1 MKTNFDFTG
10 AGVALVTPFKED
22 FTIDEKALGAIVE
35 RQIAGGMDFLVALGT
50 TAETSTLTEEEKRE
64 VVSLVLAQAGGRVPV
79 VVGMGGN
86 DTAAM
91 IRKMEHFD
99 PTGVSAFLVVTP
111 FYNKPN
117 QEGLFRHYRE
127 LARHSPLPLILYNV
141 PTRTGVNL
149 EAETVVRLAEAS
161 ENIVAIK
168 EASGILSQITR
179 IIRYTPPRFK
189 LISGDDVLA
198 LPILS
203 IGGEGIISVIAN
215 ALPHKV
221 SALIHHALAGRY
233 LEARQLHFEL
243 IELFRLQFDDG
254 NPAGVKTMLH
264 HFGMSANVLRLP
276 LVPANPVVAAK
287 IVAELQKL
295 N

>member
-1 MKTNFDFTG
+1 MNMNFDFTG
-10 AGVALVTPFKED
+10 AGVALITPFRQD
-22 FTIDEKALGAIVE
+22 FSVDEQALAALVDH
-35 RQIAGGMDFLVALGT
+35 QIKGGMDFLVALGT
-50 TAETSTLTEEEKRE
+50 TAETSTLTEEEKQQ
-64 VVSLVLAQAGGRVPV
+64 VVRLILEQVAGRVPV

-91 IRKMEHFD
+91 VRKMEHFD

-127 LARHSPLPLILYNV
+127 LALHSPLPLILYNV

-149 EAETVVRLAEAS
+149 EAETVIRLAEACD
-161 ENIVAIK
+161 NIVAIK

-179 IIRYTPPRFK
+179 IIKYTPPRFK

-215 ALPHKV
+215 ALPRKV
-221 SALIHHALAGRY
+221 SDLIHHAMAGRY
-233 LEARQLHFEL
+233 EEARRLHFEL

-264 HFGMSANVLRLP
+264 HLGRIENVLRLP
-276 LVPANPVVAAK
+276 LVPANPAVASK
-287 IVAELQKL
+287 IVDQL
-295 N
+295 NNLS

>member
-1 MKTNFDFTG
+1 MNMNFDFTG
-10 AGVALVTPFKED
+10 AGVALITPFRQD
-22 FTIDEKALGAIVE
+22 FSVDEQALAALVDH
-35 RQIAGGMDFLVALGT
+35 QINGGMDFLVALGT
-50 TAETSTLTEEEKRE
+50 TAETSTLTEEEKQQ
-64 VVSLVLAQAGGRVPV
+64 VVRLILEQVAGRVPV

-91 IRKMEHFD
+91 VRKMEHFD

-127 LARHSPLPLILYNV
+127 LALHSPLPLILYNV

-149 EAETVVRLAEAS
+149 EAETVIRLAEACD
-161 ENIVAIK
+161 NIVAIK

-179 IIRYTPPRFK
+179 IIKYTPPRFK

-215 ALPHKV
+215 ALPRKV
-221 SALIHHALAGRY
+221 SDLIHHAMAGRY
-233 LEARQLHFEL
+233 EEARRLHFEL

-264 HFGMSANVLRLP
+264 HLGRIENVLRLP
-276 LVPANPVVAAK
+276 LVPANPAVASK
-287 IVAELQKL
+287 IVDQL
-295 N
+295 NNLS

>member
-1 MKTNFDFTG
+1 MNMNFDFTG
-10 AGVALVTPFKED
+10 AGVALITPFRQD
-22 FTIDEKALGAIVE
+22 FSVDEQALAALVDH
-35 RQIAGGMDFLVALGT
+35 QINGGMDFLVALGT
-50 TAETSTLTEEEKRE
+50 TAETSTLTEEEKQQ
-64 VVSLVLAQAGGRVPV
+64 VVRLILEQVAGRVPV

-91 IRKMEHFD
+91 VRKMEHFD

-127 LARHSPLPLILYNV
+127 LALHSPLPLILYNV

-149 EAETVVRLAEAS
+149 EAETVIRLAEACD
-161 ENIVAIK
+161 NIVAIK

-179 IIRYTPPRFK
+179 IIKYTPPHFK

-215 ALPHKV
+215 ALPRKV
-221 SALIHHALAGRY
+221 SDLIHHAMAGRY
-233 LEARQLHFEL
+233 EEARRLHFEL

-264 HFGMSANVLRLP
+264 HLGRIENVLRLP
-276 LVPANPVVAAK
+276 LVPANPAVASK
-287 IVAELQKL
+287 IVDHL
-295 N
+295 NNLS